1 MTTNQVPRKSYD
13 KFHGDIFPDTAG
25 AVPSIGPQHWLAGE
39 NDAPA
44 TISLGTWILLSICPK
59 TLHKIYCKDLY
70 FNFAFA

>member
-39 NDAPA
+39 NDVPA
-44 TISLGTWILLSICPK
+44 TISLGILGVCKRQITFIC
-59 TLHKIYCKDLY
+59 
-70 FNFAFA
+70 AFA

>member
-44 TISLGTWILLSICPK
+44 LISLGTWILTSL
-59 TLHKIYCKDLY
+59 
-70 FNFAFA
+70 A